1 MNISKVVENIEGLL
15 KQADMIGIG
24 STRKVYRFEDI
35 VIKTFLH
42 SIGYAQSKNEDQMY
56 KSLEMQ
62 GLEKHIA
69 PILFLSEKYVVQP
82 FYEQLPLHNHCSYD
96 IDLEND
102 PRMLEDL
109 KTAIEVIDQELD
121 GFDFKDSGNYG
132 LNEEGY
138 LVLIDYGMTKKLYEE
153 QWVPLAEA
161 GTLPQ
166 IRFEKCRVC
175 NIEKELRMYGEKDT
189 DNRCMTCGKDY

>member
-1 MNISKVVENIEGLL
+1 MNISKVVENIGDLL
-15 KQADMIGIG
+15 KQAEMIGIG

-42 SIGYAQSKNEDQMY
+42 PIGYVQSKNEYEMY

-62 GLEKHIA
+62 GLDKHIA

-82 FYEQLPLHNHCSYD
+82 FYEQLPLHNYCSYD

-102 PRMLEDL
+102 PRMMEDL

-121 GFDFKDSGNYG
+121 GFDFKDS
-132 LNEEGY
+132 
-138 LVLIDYGMTKKLYEE
+138 
-153 QWVPLAEA
+153 
-161 GTLPQ
+161 
-166 IRFEKCRVC
+166 
-175 NIEKELRMYGEKDT
+175 
-189 DNRCMTCGKDY
+189 

>member
-1 MNISKVVENIEGLL
+1 MNISKVGENIEDLL
-15 KQADMIGIG
+15 KQAEMIGIG
-24 STRKVYRFEDI
+24 STRKVYRFGDI

-42 SIGYAQSKNEDQMY
+42 PIGYAQSKNEYEMY
-56 KSLEMQ
+56 KSLELQ

-82 FYEQLPLHNHCSYD
+82 FYEQLPLHNYCSYE
-96 IDLEND
+96 IDLEQD
-102 PRMLEDL
+102 PRMMLDL

-121 GFDFKDSGNYG
+121 GFDYKDSGNYG
-132 LNEEGY
+132 LAEEGQ

-166 IRFEKCRVC
+166 IRFEKCHVC
-175 NIEKELRMYGEKDT
+175 NIEKELRMYGENDT
-189 DNRCMTCGKDY
+189 DNRCVSCGKDY

>member
-1 MNISKVVENIEGLL
+1 MNISKVVENIEDLL
-15 KQADMIGIG
+15 KQAEIIGIG

-42 SIGYAQSKNEDQMY
+42 PIGYVQSKNEYEMY
-56 KSLEMQ
+56 KSLEIQ
-62 GLEKHIA
+62 GLVKHIA

-132 LNEEGY
+132 LNEEGH

-175 NIEKELRMYGEKDT
+175 NMEKELRMYGENDT
-189 DNRCMTCGKDY
+189 DNRCMTCGKEY

>member
-15 KQADMIGIG
+15 KQTEIVGIG
-24 STRKVYRFEDI
+24 STRKVYRFEGI

-42 SIGYAQSKNEDQMY
+42 PIGYVQSKNEYEMY
-56 KSLEMQ
+56 KTLEML
-62 GLEKHIA
+62 GLDKHIA
-69 PILFLSEKYVVQP
+69 PILFLSDKYVVQP

-102 PRMLEDL
+102 PRMKEDL
-109 KTAIEVIDQELD
+109 KTAIEVIDLELD
-121 GFDFKDSGNYG
+121 GFDFIDSGNYG
-132 LNEEGY
+132 LNEEGH

-166 IRFEKCRVC
+166 IRLEKCRVC
-175 NIEKELRMYGEKDT
+175 NIEKELRMYGENDT
-189 DNRCMTCGKDY
+189 DNRCVTCGKDY

>member
-1 MNISKVVENIEGLL
+1 MNISKVVENIEDLL

-42 SIGYAQSKNEDQMY
+42 PIGYVQSKNEYEMY

-62 GLEKHIA
+62 GLDKHIA

-82 FYEQLPLHNHCSYD
+82 FYEQLPLHNYCSYD

-102 PRMLEDL
+102 PRMMEDL
-109 KTAIEVIDQELD
+109 KTAIEVIDLELD

-132 LNEEGY
+132 LNEEGH

-166 IRFEKCRVC
+166 IRFEKCRVY
-175 NIEKELRMYGEKDT
+175 NMEKELRMYGENDT
-189 DNRCMTCGKDY
+189 DNCCMTCGKDY